1 MFNIFYHRNIIS
13 KKEALVLYNL
23 GMRTIYKNAN
33 IFFNGK
39 FKLGSAVL
47 NNDIL
52 EDFIFGKIKKNKE
65 AKIIDLKGKYFVPKF
80 VETHIHGAFGF
91 GADGSAQDLLKL
103 SKALFKVGVG
113 AFCPTLYPSAPSEM
127 LKKLKSFSS
136 VMGKEKG
143 ARIIGLHLE
152 GPFLSPQKPGV
163 MKPSDI
169 KEIDISL
176 IEKLYKAAGGKI
188 VAITAAPELKNFNK
202 LAAWCKKNKVLL
214 QLGHT
219 NATYEDMQK
228 AFSLGAKH
236 ITHFFLAMSP
246 LHHRAPGAV
255 GAGLIN
261 KDFSLELL
269 ADGKHILPEIIKLV
283 FALKD
288 KNKIVLI
295 TDSLTPSGLKKGL
308 ANGEEVIFKNGVFV
322 RKKDGVIAGSALTMQ
337 QGVKNL
343 IAWGIAPEV
352 AFLCATNNQAQLF
365 NACEGFFKKGQ
376 KITFN
381 IFDKNF
387 NLVKI

>member
-1 MFNIFYHRNIIS
+1 
-13 KKEALVLYNL
+13 
-23 GMRTIYKNAN
+23 MRTIYKNAN

-47 NNDIL
+47 NNEVL
-52 EDFIFGKIKKNKE
+52 EDFIFGEIKKNK
-65 AKIIDLKGKYFVPKF
+65 AQKIIDLKDKYFIPKF

-91 GADGSAQDLLKL
+91 GADGSAEDLLKL

-127 LKKLKSFSS
+127 IKKLKSFSS

-143 ARIIGLHLE
+143 ARIIGFHLE

-176 IEKLYKAAGGKI
+176 IEKLYKAANGKI
-188 VAITAAPELKNFNK
+188 VSITAAPELKNFNK

-219 NATYEDMQK
+219 NASYKNMQK

-236 ITHFFLAMSP
+236 ITHFFLAMKGF
-246 LHHRAPGAV
+246 HHREPGAV

-269 ADGKHILPEIIKLV
+269 ADGHHILPEVLKLV

-308 ANGEEVIFKNGVFV
+308 ANGEKVIFKNGVFV
-322 RKKDGVIAGSALTMQ
+322 RKEDGVIAGSALSMQ

-343 IAWGIAPEV
+343 IAWNIAPEV
-352 AFLCATNNQAQLF
+352 AFLCATQNPAKLF
-365 NACEGFFKKGQ
+365 NASEGVFKKGK
-376 KITFN
+376 KISFN

>member
-1 MFNIFYHRNIIS
+1 
-13 KKEALVLYNL
+13 
-23 GMRTIYKNAN
+23 MRTIYKNAN
-33 IFFNGK
+33 IFSGGK

-47 NNDIL
+47 NNDVL
-52 EDFIFGKIKKNKE
+52 EDFIFGKIKNFKG

-91 GADGSAQDLLKL
+91 GADGSAQDLLNL

-127 LKKLKSFSS
+127 IKKLKSFSS
-136 VMGKEKG
+136 VIGKEKG
-143 ARIIGLHLE
+143 ARIIGFHLE
-152 GPFLSPQKPGV
+152 GPFLSPEKPGV
-163 MKPSDI
+163 MKPGDI

-176 IEKLYKAAGGKI
+176 IEKLYAAAGGKI
-188 VAITAAPELKNFNK
+188 VSITAAPELKNFTK

-219 NATYEDMQK
+219 NATYADMQK

-236 ITHFFLAMSP
+236 ITHFFLAMSH
-246 LHHRAPGAV
+246 LHHREPGAV

-269 ADGKHILPEIIKLV
+269 ADGVHIKPEILKLV
-283 FALKD
+283 FTLKN

-295 TDSLTPSGLKKGL
+295 TDSLTPSGKKSGL
-308 ANGEEVIFKNGVFV
+308 ANGEKVILKNGVFV
-322 RKKDGVIAGSALTMQ
+322 RKKDGVIAGSALTMA

-343 IAWGIAPEV
+343 IAWGISPEI
-352 AFLCATNNQAQLF
+352 AFLCATNNPAKLF
-365 NACEGFFKKGQ
+365 NISQGVFKKGQ
-376 KITFN
+376 KIAFN

-387 NLVKI
+387 DLVKV

>member
-1 MFNIFYHRNIIS
+1 
-13 KKEALVLYNL
+13 
-23 GMRTIYKNAN
+23 MRTIYKNAN

-47 NNDIL
+47 NNDVL
-52 EDFIFGKIKKNKE
+52 EDFIFGEIKKFQG
-65 AKIIDLKGKYFVPKF
+65 AKIIDFKGKYFIPKF

-91 GADGSAQDLLKL
+91 GVDGSAEDLLKL

-127 LKKLKSFSS
+127 IKKLKSFSS

-143 ARIIGLHLE
+143 ARIIGIHLE

-176 IEKLYKAAGGKI
+176 IEKLYKAANGKI
-188 VAITAAPELKNFNK
+188 VSITAAPELKNFNK

-219 NATYEDMQK
+219 NASYKDMQK

-236 ITHFFLAMSP
+236 ITHFFLAMKGF
-246 LHHRAPGAV
+246 HHREPGAV

-269 ADGKHILPEIIKLV
+269 ADGCHIKPEVLKIV

-288 KNKIVLI
+288 INKIVLI
-295 TDSLTPSGLKKGL
+295 TDSLTPCGKKKGL

-322 RKKDGVIAGSALTMQ
+322 RKKDGVIAGSALTMA
-337 QGVKNL
+337 QGLKNL
-343 IAWGIAPEV
+343 VAWGVAPEK
-352 AFLCATNNQAQLF
+352 AFLCA
-365 NACEGFFKKGQ
+365 CENPAKLVSAPEGIFKKGK
-376 KITFN
+376 KISFN
-381 IFDKNF
+381 VFDKNF